1 MWPHPFKRLLFPFDR
16 NPKRAEAQMPA
27 RVFQSAVL
35 DHLNRGDAGIA
46 IEAVRVGNQRPQLL
60 RRRFKIEFPA
70 VIEFFGHQGSALHQE
85 RNVYSTD
92 QSALKTSLGATFI
105 MSLRAN
111 DGNE

>member
-16 NPKRAEAQMPA
+16 NPERAEAQMPA
-27 RVFQSAVL
+27 RVLQSAVL
-35 DHLNRGDAGIA
+35 DNLNRGDPGIA

-70 VIEFFGHQGSALHQE
+70 IIEFLGHQRSALRQE

-92 QSALKTSLGATFI
+92 QCALKTPLGATFI
-105 MSLRAN
+105 MSLR
-111 DGNE
+111 